1 MRALLIALLL
11 LTGCASYPAPGRV
24 TAIGY
29 DSPRLIV
36 REGATY
42 DGNMRRITGD
52 ERTAA
57 FAAEFDVGQIDARE
71 AKRLRWLALAMAVD
85 LGTTEV
91 GLARGC
97 VEANPLGQHPAAR
110 VALKGLSL
118 ADYYRDAKASP
129 LSNSTGKRHA
139 WWIVGLNFAAG
150 ANNLG
155 CGT

>member
-1 MRALLIALLL
+1 MTRCLILLL
-11 LTGCASYPAPGRV
+11 LTGCQTYPSPGKV

-36 REGATY
+36 RDGATY

-57 FAAEFDVGQIDARE
+57 FVAEFDVGQIDARE
-71 AKRLRWLALAMAVD
+71 AKRLQWMALAMAVD
-85 LGTTEV
+85 LGTTEA

-97 VEANPLGQHPAAR
+97 VEANPLGQHPASR

-118 ADYYRDAKASP
+118 ADYYNEAKASP
-129 LSNSTGKRHA
+129 LSNSTGKRRA
-139 WWIVGLNFAAG
+139 WWAVGLNIGAG
-150 ANNLG
+150 LKNLG
-155 CGT
+155 C